1 MMKYEFQKHDDNNN
15 NKIDMNNKREIL
27 EMK

>member
-1 MMKYEFQKHDDNNN
+1 MMKYEFQKHDNNNN